1 MQRKR
6 TKANGEGSV
15 YWSDS
20 YGRYVGQV
28 TIGRSGEKLKR
39 KKFFGRRGDKT
50 RAAKLGVEERMKPYL
65 GRRARDRSVES
76 LQSYVDRWIQNA
88 PVRANT
94 RDYYRWAS
102 KHLEDL
108 GRTPMLELEPID
120 IRRHLDALQVGPR
133 MKRAVYSLLHRVLK
147 EAAQLELITRNP
159 AAAVTAPKMPKREM
173 RALEPEGVAILLEA
187 ARGDRLEALI
197 ILALTST
204 MGPAEML
211 ALRRKDVHLEEG
223 YVYVT
228 ADLVSTTATG
238 YRPAIEGTKT
248 ARRRRRIDLP
258 QIAIASLRARL
269 QLSLKEGNGEFVFT
283 TADGKLMRPTSLRH
297 YWWRPLVTRA
307 CEIAQLRKTAFPADL
322 RLYDL
327 RHTANALMGLAGI
340 PIEVARDRMGHA
352 SIKTTADNYGHVYAS
367 RQTDAVERLDDL
379 FDSLVA
385 PATAPRPFDVK
396 QN

>member
-1 MQRKR
+1 MPHKR
-6 TKANGEGSV
+6 TRRANGEGSV
-15 YWSDS
+15 YWSDA

-28 TIGRSGEKLKR
+28 TIGRDGDKLRR
-39 KKFFGRRGDKT
+39 KKFFGARGDRS
-50 RAAKLGVEERMKPYL
+50 RAAKLGIEERMRPYV
-65 GRRARDRSVES
+65 GRSARDRSVES
-76 LQSYVDRWIQNA
+76 LQSYVERWITNA

-102 KHLEDL
+102 KHFGDL
-108 GRTPMLELEPID
+108 GRKPMLELKPID
-120 IRRHLDALQVGPR
+120 IRRHLDELEVGPR
-133 MKRAVYSLLHRVLK
+133 MRRAVYSLLHRVLQ
-147 EAAQLELITRNP
+147 EAEQLELIFRNP
-159 AAAVTAPKMPKREM
+159 AAAVVAPKMPKREM
-173 RALEPEGVAILLEA
+173 RALEPDGVAILLEA

-211 ALRRKDVHLEEG
+211 ALRRKDVHLDEG

-258 QIAIASLRARL
+258 QIAIAALRERL
-269 QLSLKEGNGEFVFT
+269 QLCLKEGSGEFVFT
-283 TADGKLMRPTSLRH
+283 TADGKLIRPTALRY
-297 YWWRPLVTRA
+297 YWWRPLVAKA
-307 CEIAQLRKTAFPADL
+307 CEIAHNRNGSFPADL

-352 SIKTTADNYGHVYAS
+352 SIKTTSDNYGHVYAS

-379 FDSLVA
+379 FDTLV
-385 PATAPRPFDVK
+385 PHPLPHGRST
-396 QN
+396 